1 MKNKVLIYGITGQ
14 DGSYL
19 AKLLLEK
26 KFIVH
31 GISRKK
37 INWDKNLK
45 QLDLSKKIKV
55 FCIDKKFNNLNK
67 ILKNNYKFIFF
78 LGGQSSPLA
87 SFKLEH
93 QTLESNIIPLKIILE
108 FIKNQKRNRSKFM
121 FSSSSEIFGD
131 QKKQL
136 FNENSKKKPQSP
148 YALTKLIG
156 YEIVKSYRSMF
167 NLPVFSIIFF
177 NHESILRGE
186 KFIFKKISNYIKRG
200 NYSKKVKLG
209 NLNIKRDWG
218 SSEEY
223 MKITYKIINS
233 KIINDYILATGQT
246 TKLQNIIKLF
256 FKKKGMNYLKYIKTD
271 KKFFRKFDIKENFA
285 DIKKLKKMIKTF
297 PKQNYKNLID
307 LF

>member
-1 MKNKVLIYGITGQ
+1 
-14 DGSYL
+14 
-19 AKLLLEK
+19 
-26 KFIVH
+26 
-31 GISRKK
+31 
-37 INWDKNLK
+37 
-45 QLDLSKKIKV
+45 
-55 FCIDKKFNNLNK
+55 
-67 ILKNNYKFIFF
+67 
-78 LGGQSSPLA
+78 
-87 SFKLEH
+87 
-93 QTLESNIIPLKIILE
+93 
-108 FIKNQKRNRSKFM
+108 M

-131 QKKQL
+131 QNKQL
-136 FNENSKKKPQSP
+136 LNENSKKKPQSP

-186 KFIFKKISNYIKRG
+186 KFIFKKISNYIKG
-200 NYSKKVKLG
+200 GKYSKKIELG

-223 MKITYKIINS
+223 MKITYKIMNS
-233 KIINDYILATGQT
+233 KIVNDYILATGQT

-256 FKKKGMNYLKYIKTD
+256 FKKKDMNYLKYIKIN

-285 DIKKLKKMIKTF
+285 DIKKLKRMINTF